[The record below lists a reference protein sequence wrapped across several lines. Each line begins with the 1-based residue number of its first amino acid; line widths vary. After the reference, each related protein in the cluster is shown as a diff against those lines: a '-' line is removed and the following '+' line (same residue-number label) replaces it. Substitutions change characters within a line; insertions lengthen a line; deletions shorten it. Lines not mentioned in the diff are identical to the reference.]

1 MQYTVSQVKIHY
13 VKITTVNQL
22 ISLKN
27 ADLKHK
33 GSKQQRDNLT
43 SPKAVFFRIM
53 IRVMLMLSLRGSYEN
68 GKIIIQHSLPNGIP
82 ESSNVLL
89 TFVTDF
95 AETDENEVIA
105 ETIVETGNGLEENK
119 NEEYY
124 KSIREFERVDAHGNI
139 TIIDQEDRYTFPLND
154 YSQGGLSF
162 ISERQF
168 DIGQQ
173 ISSGITDP
181 MNPDLVLMELQME
194 VRGIFQTDD
203 KKYKIGC
210 MFLDSVDE
218 DLWHGLLQYLS

>member
-1 MQYTVSQVKIHY
+1 
-13 VKITTVNQL
+13 
-22 ISLKN
+22 
-27 ADLKHK
+27 
-33 GSKQQRDNLT
+33 
-43 SPKAVFFRIM
+43 
-53 IRVMLMLSLRGSYEN
+53 MLSLRGSYEN
-68 GKIIIQHSLPNGIP
+68 GKITLRHSLPQGIP

-89 TFVTDF
+89 TFVSDEEEITETKSITDTF
-95 AETDENEVIA
+95 
-105 ETIVETGNGLEENK
+105 VEMDTSGAENK

-168 DIGQQ
+168 DIGHQ

-194 VRGIFQTDD
+194 VRGIFQMDD
-203 KKYKIGC
+203 DQFKIGC